1 MKRKTLLAI
10 GLLILSSFSGFLAL
24 EFASHGA
31 AARLAGKFDGEMS
44 FNMLNRLKE
53 WARYFPSFIL
63 FLLIPYEHMFRCIK
77 NVKEKTKKQTLLN
90 TGYIL
95 GLFLIIIIDGTV
107 IRNFFVEGEF
117 ELFFYFVTS
126 PSAIFTFYALVLI
139 AINLY
144 VSEMK
149 HIKWWEYELTM
160 IATGCL
166 FGFLYYKQFALFSNA
181 CMLLLFSIATACIT
195 WKVKK
200 KNHILHIVET
210 ACIVAAV
217 LLIAFIITGD
227 RWDSIADW
235 LNLNQNRF
243 TTNFDHNILHRFWY
257 EDESVIF
264 TVESPWTIF
273 LSYPMLEIFFGS
285 GILCGAFLVITILS
299 YVCFIFVARNLV
311 KRKETRIV
319 FDSLVFL
326 IVMLLIT
333 SVLSQLTIIPTVSV
347 TSLLLFGCKEVD
359 YLILALLIRLLIN
372 PYAYID
378 NRYRYHI
385 KQKAFDRR
393 R

>member
-1 MKRKTLLAI
+1 MKRKTLLSI
-10 GLLILSSFSGFLAL
+10 GLLILCFFTGFMTL

-31 AARLAGKFDGEMS
+31 AARLAGKFDGEIG
-44 FNMLNRLKE
+44 FNMINRIKE
-53 WARYFPSFIL
+53 WARYFPSFII
-63 FLLIPYEHMFRCIK
+63 FLVLPYEHMFRCIK
-77 NVKEKTKKQTLLN
+77 NVKEKTKKQTLMN
-90 TGYIL
+90 IGYIL
-95 GLFLIIIIDGTV
+95 GIFLMIIIDGTV
-107 IRNFFVEGEF
+107 IRNLFVEGEI
-117 ELFFYFVTS
+117 ELFFYFVKS

-166 FGFLYYKQFALFSNA
+166 FGFLYYKQFALFSNT

-195 WKVKK
+195 LKVKK
-200 KNHILHIVET
+200 KNHVLHILET

-257 EDESVIF
+257 EDKSVIF
-264 TVESPWTIF
+264 TLESPWYVF
-273 LSYPMLEIFFGS
+273 LCYPLLEIYFGG
-285 GILCGAFLVITILS
+285 GIHCGAFLVITILS
-299 YVCFIFVARNLV
+299 YVCFIFVAKNLV
-311 KRKETRIV
+311 KREKRIV

-326 IVMLLIT
+326 TVMLLIT

-372 PYAYID
+372 PYEYIYQYW
-378 NRYRYHI
+378 YRI